1 MVVNKFNDDFP
12 RESLKLS
19 GSSLGLSMK
28 FDHYGTSS
36 EHPYIRAGHVLWGKG
51 IVRYSSI
58 FYDLF
63 KKNKV
68 FSGSSKIKKYAYT
81 KNGYNFYMEKEKN
94 NNGNTQFFIGKQDK
108 CLVAVISEEE
118 KILIIRNFKY
128 DEHCVEGARMKRI
141 NGTDKMM
148 RVFLQF
154 VKEHLQHKINKIIL
168 IDNSAFYCN
177 LNDTNIAIPLSCIYF
192 FKYGHTYY
200 MKYGFRLSK
209 ANTHKYSKIKRL
221 LKVYSKKNKITKELV
236 DNYIKFCKLNYNL
249 KNKETFD
256 YLQRIINEMNQCK
269 TIMEF
274 LQKHKFE
281 DCSVWEN
288 YLIFL
293 CQYYQK
299 YVKFSAIPS
308 FFEDIQYEI
317 KIKYL

>member
-1 MVVNKFNDDFP
+1 MVLNKFN
-12 RESLKLS
+12 
-19 GSSLGLSMK
+19 
-28 FDHYGTSS
+28 DHYGTSS
-36 EHPYIRAGHVLWGKG
+36 EHPYVRAGHVLWGKG
-51 IVRYSSI
+51 CIRYSNM

-81 KNGYNFYMEKEKN
+81 KNGYDFYIEKEKN
-94 NNGNTQFFIGKQDK
+94 NNGNTQFFIGRKNQ

-128 DEHCVEGARMKRI
+128 DERCVEGKKMKRI

-148 RVFLQF
+148 RIFLQF

-168 IDNSAFYCN
+168 IDNSAFFCS
-177 LNDTNIAIPLSCIYF
+177 LNNKTIAIPLSCIYF
-192 FKYGHTYY
+192 FKYGYTYY
-200 MKYGFRLSK
+200 MKYGFQLSK
-209 ANTHKYSKIKRL
+209 ENNYKYSIIKKLFKIF
-221 LKVYSKKNKITKELV
+221 SKKNKITKKLLNKYME
-236 DNYIKFCKLNYNL
+236 FCKINYDL
-249 KNKETFD
+249 QNKETND
-256 YLQRIINEMNQCK
+256 HIKNMINEMKKCE

-274 LQKHKFE
+274 LQKYKFD
-281 DCSVWEN
+281 DCTIWNN

-308 FFEDIQYEI
+308 FFEDIQYEL
-317 KIKYL
+317 KVKNL

>member
-1 MVVNKFNDDFP
+1 MVVNKFN
-12 RESLKLS
+12 
-19 GSSLGLSMK
+19 
-28 FDHYGTSS
+28 DHYGTSS

-81 KNGYNFYMEKEKN
+81 KNGYNFYIEKEKN